1 MARFIN
7 SYGNGGSVLD
17 IIEDINSKDVVIVGH
32 TGTQGALKHITDI
45 GDVSWSKSYSIGD
58 QPIHFAEALSMDT
71 LNQGIQFM
79 TDFLEV
85 MFETMLE
92 TLVEIFIESSSETM
106 DIDQVRLE
114 LRDAF
119 EEKLQL
125 FKGGDKTG
133 DILLLGRFIGSKGAG
148 IDHLIIRV
156 SKTGTPRWVKRIPIE
171 QCPENLS
178 LVKMNTSF
186 ALAGWH
192 NDISGNDKV
201 QIFRITGNGSLIKSA
216 MIDHGGDDEIKQMI
230 SFGDALILVGG
241 TNTSDSRTGFITS
254 LNADLEVQDSH
265 LLKVGSKR
273 TKDTVHS
280 IEILTDI
287 VDGESI
293 PAFDFSS
300 YCIGTTALKTK
311 TETFIA
317 KFKSLD
323 SKSEIEAV
331 KFQASEKHD
340 DIISVCSTS
349 DYLFILGQDTSQ
361 ARPPYLLKFTTNLEL
376 VWRKTI
382 DLDEGFS
389 LNKIVIKNQSEVW
402 ISGSLPKNAAGLEH
416 SILIKTDF
424 DLNTC
429 KSIHLSEFAVQP
441 IKVDIVKNDTKSHS
455 INVEIIDHDF
465 QSEDHRVDKNAICP
479 TEADVE
485 QPPFETSDGLWSQSP
500 YLYLHAAGSPGHDA
514 SEGFLLRWFLLRN
527 LGQMHL
533 PKGDLATG
541 TLGFNKPDDFVTIYR
556 TKYDEKHQRTLDF
569 ESLFPVVIDAP
580 QKRWVYDVDG
590 QIYYLNF
597 LDTDKYNLA
606 EGAHAPETAPYE
618 FLRTYGDGLLEL
630 EIRSNLV
637 FSIEAERDGSGIAQI
652 QMETFSVQG
661 ELAGE
666 ELGLSARKS
675 FNTSAAIR
683 VVAENIRKIVW
694 RTSTSAIHILRF
706 EFYTDFFN
714 AKKKSGWQPLGRYA
728 LTSDTSE
735 AALRLEDTTQFNVHG
750 HWKKFQGDACIN
762 VQNYMDRWSDPSEG
776 LQAGV
781 QTYVALSDTD
791 PTASKTYVEEVD
803 YDSSP
808 GAVNPSMDVS
818 YLDLLQ
824 LASMDYHVARMLGLG
839 LVDTSPD
846 QNTDTFIYLAEYTT
860 TAELDDGA
868 PARTRQHIYQ
878 SLPTQLT
885 DERLPHAVETLP
897 VTYGLELNPGTP
909 EAILL
914 TDENGYLPYEAVRYV
929 NVRVQPKDS
938 FQQSSDFF
946 DPATEYSTADFTRPV
961 FAGISYKKD
970 GALEWATPEISHL
983 APFLDASTNP
993 VFETLPISFRED
1005 SSEPHYRHAE
1015 TESGSHA
1022 YRGYGVNFYSRASD
1036 LGNTVKTNVTEFTK
1050 PNTLLPPHGVQ
1061 VQLIQPEEPLI
1072 LTAQAEQ
1079 DMLAAI
1085 NGADKTLVRVLFNY
1099 THLHDIN
1106 YQYGSMVDIFFREA
1120 LPRNVI
1126 GAVSLIND
1134 DPDAPTAIIST
1145 TIFENNSNGIID
1157 TPNILPTHIS
1167 NFTGGTLVVGGE
1179 RYTIESVIQTTTNG
1193 DNPQFVIRK
1202 NIDRN
1207 TLNPGSGQM
1216 VMAQSFST
1224 PNISIEDR
1232 FMAVEN
1238 MANADNWR
1246 AGIPLNFTVDL
1257 GEPNWS
1263 PQTDS
1268 YLNDEGQLIS
1278 HEVGGIW
1285 DTATIYELTDDSTP
1299 TPQIIPEYYVV
1310 EFDSQILDHHPQ
1322 YKDFLLTPNQ
1332 PSVEWYK
1339 GIIRVDVE
1347 NNLSGNKSLKILEI
1361 VRIENVGSTSTLRLV
1376 VHDPK
1381 FGAGET
1387 VKVGSQTKVNCF
1399 PGYRVYLKKDTAHGF
1414 TQTSLLPDFGEGSRK
1429 TLLGLASRDTQTQD
1443 AQGNDYVSPVGI
1455 PQIVYALEIVDPVP
1469 PQRPTGPK
1477 FATPPDFY
1485 SKATYTFETLFRQE
1499 TFAAV
1504 FYRADTRAILK
1515 ALYKPQT
1522 YDALISALPSL
1533 EDDEFYTDRIQHL
1546 LSFDY
1551 PDGVFSTFP
1560 NGDEDIGFP
1569 NPDNIQSG
1577 FNDSGNEDPAT
1588 IIDKIK
1594 NAVFA
1599 SFLPLTEHPLLYS
1612 EIKDGNYTPSPK
1624 KQKVKSRDGKVL
1636 QPGDPEYDNAPMAK
1650 RLTGTN
1656 KIRFTD
1662 FTLDGEMS
1670 KNTSYCYFVREM
1682 GNRMAL
1688 SEPSEMLGPIRL
1700 VNKIAPEAPVIRKV
1714 TSRLPDAFT
1723 GDQASIDFQINEY
1736 PDSANIKM
1744 FHIYRALSA
1753 VDALT
1758 PRTMSTAKIIDVD
1771 LADVSDGIVSISDD
1785 FSDLDFLP
1793 YGDPIYY
1800 KITALR
1806 EVKYQDV
1813 NGIDITELV
1822 PSKPSKT
1829 LLSNIV
1835 DIYNPAPPQI
1845 SWDGVEL
1852 PLPSDNTIVK
1862 EISALKLSWLKTT
1875 YKGSYT
1881 LMQLNRAGNWQ
1892 TIFEITSNDE
1902 ADLHYTLQD
1911 PLPKYDIDDEIEL
1924 YHRFKVTVQN
1934 PSGLLNIE
1942 EQVITI

>member
-17 IIEDINSKDVVIVGH
+17 IVEDINLDDIVLVGH
-32 TGTQGALKHITDI
+32 INTRGILQSITKTGK
-45 GDVSWSKSYSIGD
+45 VKWSKSYTIGD
-58 QPIHFAEALSMDT
+58 YPIRFIEALSLDALDPLTSLM
-71 LNQGIQFM
+71 
-79 TDFLEV
+79 
-85 MFETMLE
+85 
-92 TLVEIFIESSSETM
+92 VEMIEEWRNSPEYTGSNEAL
-106 DIDQVRLE
+106 DE
-114 LRDAF
+114 LLATI
-119 EEKLQL
+119 L
-125 FKGGDKTG
+125 GGHKTG
-133 DILLLGRFIGSKGAG
+133 DFLVLGEFVGSAYKG

-156 SKTGTPRWVKRIPIE
+156 SKDGSPKWAKRISAE
-171 QCPENLS
+171 QSLKNLS
-178 LVKMNTSF
+178 LAKINRSVAFSS
-186 ALAGWH
+186 WH
-192 NDISGNDKV
+192 NAVSGEEKPQIYTISA
-201 QIFRITGNGSLIKSA
+201 NGSVLKTA
-216 MIDHGGDDEIKQMI
+216 LIDHGGNDEINHMTTFGPSLCIVGNTTKQKPV
-230 SFGDALILVGG
+230 S
-241 TNTSDSRTGFITS
+241 GFLTVMNES
-254 LNADLEVQDSH
+254 LEVQQSY
-265 LLKVGSKR
+265 LLRTNSKR
-273 TKDTVHS
+273 SSDRLHFIDVRIGRVPES
-280 IEILTDI
+280 FNSPPEIGVYLVGT
-287 VDGESI
+287 
-293 PAFDFSS
+293 SS
-300 YCIGTTALKTK
+300 LKTK
-311 TETFIA
+311 TYTFIA
-317 KFKSLD
+317 MPDGLNGQTSL
-323 SKSEIEAV
+323 SKAIR
-331 KFQASEKHD
+331 FNASETHD
-340 DIISVCSTS
+340 HVISVCSS
-349 DYLFILGQDTSQ
+349 QDHLFILGQDSDRK
-361 ARPPYLLKFTTNLEL
+361 RPPYVLKFSANLDL
-376 VWRKTI
+376 IWRKTLNI
-382 DLDEGFS
+382 ADGYHLNNMSVKNSNELWIAGETRESPAGISDS
-389 LNKIVIKNQSEVW
+389 L
-402 ISGSLPKNAAGLEH
+402 
-416 SILIKTDF
+416 LIKTDF
-424 DLNTC
+424 DFRTC
-429 KSIHLSEFAVQP
+429 KSQDWPGTKVADIEMKLTEVKVHTEGLEAVAVTEEA
-441 IKVDIVKNDTKSHS
+441 KA
-455 INVEIIDHDF
+455 HDF
-465 QSEDHRVDKNAICP
+465 EGKTTIICP
-479 TEADVE
+479 KEKE
-485 QPPFETSDGLWSQSP
+485 EEEEYPPFEASDGLWSQSP

-527 LGQMHL
+527 LGQTHL
-533 PKGDLATG
+533 PKGNLATG
-541 TLGFNKPDDFVTIYR
+541 TEGFNKPDDFVTIYR
-556 TKYDEKHQRTLDF
+556 TRYDEKYQRSLDF
-569 ESLFPVVIDAP
+569 ESLSPVVIDAP

-590 QIYYLNF
+590 QIYYLTF
-597 LDTDKYNLA
+597 LDEDKYNLA
-606 EGAHAPETAPYE
+606 EGAHAPETTPYE

-630 EIRSNLV
+630 ELRSNLA
-637 FSIEAERDGSGIAQI
+637 FSIEAQRDGGGISQI
-652 QMETFSVQG
+652 QIETFSVQG

-675 FNTSAAIR
+675 FNTSDPIR
-683 VVAENIRKIVW
+683 IVAENIRKIVW
-694 RTSTSAIHILRF
+694 RASTSAIHNLRF

-714 AKKKSGWQPLGRYA
+714 AKKQSGWQPLGRYA

-735 AALRLEDTTQFNVHG
+735 AALRLEDTTRFNVHG
-750 HWKKFQGDACIN
+750 HWKKFLGDARIN
-762 VQNYMDRWSDPSEG
+762 VQNYLDRWSDPSEG

-781 QTYVALSDTD
+781 QTYVTLSDTD
-791 PTASKTYVEEVD
+791 STASKTYFEEVD
-803 YDSSP
+803 YDSRP
-808 GAVNPSMDVS
+808 DAVNPSMDVS

-839 LVDTSPD
+839 LVDTPP
-846 QNTDTFIYLAEYTT
+846 NKKTDTFIYLAEYKTI
-860 TAELDDGA
+860 AELDDGV
-868 PARTRQHIYQ
+868 PAREHQHIYQ
-878 SLPTQLT
+878 SLPTQLS

-897 VTYGLELNPGTP
+897 VTYGLELYPGTP

-929 NVRVQPKDS
+929 NVRVQPKDNV
-938 FQQSSDFF
+938 QQSSAFF
-946 DPATEYSTADFTRPV
+946 VPATEYSTADFTRPV

-970 GALEWATPEISHL
+970 GTPSWATPEISHL

-1015 TESGSHA
+1015 TEPGIHA

-1050 PNTLLPPHGVQ
+1050 PNTLLPPQGVQ

-1072 LTAQAEQ
+1072 LTAQTEQ

-1085 NGADKTLVRVLFNY
+1085 NGTDKTLVRVLFNY

-1106 YQYGSMVDIFFREA
+1106 YQYGNQVDIFFRET

-1126 GAVSLIND
+1126 GSVSLISD
-1134 DPDAPTAIIST
+1134 YPDAPTAIIST
-1145 TIFENNSNGIID
+1145 TVFENNSNGTIE

-1167 NFTGGTLVVGGE
+1167 NFAGGTLVIQGE
-1179 RYTIESVIQTTTNG
+1179 RYTIESVVQTTTSG

-1216 VMAQSFST
+1216 VMAQSFLT
-1224 PNISIEDR
+1224 PNISVDDR

-1238 MANADNWR
+1238 MANTDNWR
-1246 AGIPLNFTVDL
+1246 AGVPLNFTVDL
-1257 GEPNWS
+1257 GEPSWS

-1310 EFDSQILDHHPQ
+1310 EFDSKILNHHPQ
-1322 YKDFLLTPNQ
+1322 YKDFLLAPNQ

-1347 NNLSGNKSLKILEI
+1347 NNLSGNKPLKELEI
-1361 VRIENVGSTSTLRLV
+1361 IRIENVGSPSTLRLI
-1376 VHDPK
+1376 VHDAQ
-1381 FGAGET
+1381 FGTGEI

-1399 PGYRVYLKKDTAHGF
+1399 PGYRVYLKKDTAQDF
-1414 TQTSLLPDFGEGSRK
+1414 THTSLLPQFGEGSRK

-1443 AQGNDYVSPVGI
+1443 SQGNDYLSQVGI

-1485 SKATYTFETLFRQE
+1485 SKATYTFETLFRPE

-1515 ALYKPQT
+1515 ALYKSET
-1522 YDALISALPSL
+1522 YEALISALPAI

-1546 LSFDY
+1546 LSFNY

-1560 NGDEDIGFP
+1560 NGDDDIGFP
-1569 NPDNIQSG
+1569 NPDNTQSG
-1577 FNDSGNEDPAT
+1577 FNDNGNENPAT

-1599 SFLPLTEHPLLYS
+1599 SFQPLIEHPLLYS
-1612 EIKDGNYTPSPK
+1612 EIKDGNYTPLPK
-1624 KQKVKSRDGKVL
+1624 KQKVKSRDGKIL
-1636 QPGDPEYDNAPMAK
+1636 QPGDPDYDNAPMAK

-1656 KIRFTD
+1656 RIRFTD

-1682 GNRMAL
+1682 GNRGAL
-1688 SEPSEMLGPIRL
+1688 SEPSEMLGPIGL
-1700 VNKIAPEAPVIRKV
+1700 VNKIPPEAPVIRKV
-1714 TSRLPDAFT
+1714 TSRLPDSFT
-1723 GDQASIDFQINEY
+1723 GEQASVDFQINEY

-1771 LADVSDGIVSISDD
+1771 LADITDGIVTISDD

-1852 PLPSDNTIVK
+1852 PLPSDSTIVK
-1862 EISALKLSWLKTT
+1862 EISALKLSWSKTT

-1902 ADLHYTLQD
+1902 ADLHYILQD
-1911 PLPKYDIDDEIEL
+1911 PLLKYDIDDEIEL